1 MHPKC
6 LIFPDHEDVTGPLK
20 ESRVIS
26 GKLPGI
32 DCLPIEKKAC
42 IYSLWLDVQRSE
54 SLLEK
59 YPRITLQVF
68 ITSCAIMEP
77 KYLLNKG
84 NNQ

>member
-6 LIFPDHEDVTGPLK
+6 LIFPDHEDVSGPLK

-26 GKLPGI
+26 GKLPG
-32 DCLPIEKKAC
+32 IEKKAC